1 VSTAIERIVDA
12 YVRLGNRMALEDFR
26 ANRHRLA
33 MELKAID
40 SSLDLSSSIKQLEDE
55 RAIIDAG
62 FAKLKIAAAA

>member
-1 VSTAIERIVDA
+1 MSDWVIAWRWRTT
-12 YVRLGNRMALEDFR
+12 

>member
-55 RAIIDAG
+55 RTIIDAG